1 MAFATDTDRVDS
13 SENPTLIDYERF
25 GALTAVRAHR
35 LLRLTCRLSAPR
47 STPTLTRPLA
57 ADVLSQAIQMEEF
70 LDAYGARNN
79 RQWSRFRSLT
89 ATLKLFA
96 DVAYKLLHIQHSLP
110 SYRLP
115 PAERNFAIAT
125 AQSLEFTHEI
135 LVKAAHRI
143 THQATRLNLSVSTDE
158 PNEDEYLEPLPSG
171 RLPRDRATRKVSSA
185 AETVIYLATAY
196 LNLASESKLLHIV
209 DWVKPAQ
216 YSNCFP
222 DPISEDN
229 LRYLQ
234 FRFHSLQALYDT
246 HVSETELES
255 LDTDLPIL
263 RGHISIVFHL
273 LEIATQ
279 LVHYY
284 ERHLNAKTGDSSLRR
299 QPVISTRDLL
309 TLLMNYAIVYAGHYL
324 REGRCFCHAMLR
336 RYAEVGN
343 IEVPVPSYRGF
354 HVRPATLIAKIAQHY
369 GSHITMELDDQCY
382 DANSP
387 LDIFRANER
396 INAGKR
402 RWLAAE
408 IGNLQLSTDEP
419 GDSHQIRATVLDVL
433 LKLAEQGKLIIYQ
446 QPLNLS
452 EEFGQEGILL
462 EKVTA
467 EIARLLATGQ
477 IDIHTDLHITF
488 TGDKRVLS
496 DLELLAQSGYGED
509 SFGNNVTLPR
519 ELAYLRR

>member
-1 MAFATDTDRVDS
+1 MDS
-13 SENPTLIDYERF
+13 PAPSIILPHQQFSVL
-25 GALTAVRAHR
+25 AAARAQR
-35 LLRLTCRLSAPR
+35 LLRLTHLLSAPR
-47 STPTLTRPLA
+47 PSAFALTRPFV
-57 ADVLSQAIQMEEF
+57 ADVLSQAVQLEEF

-79 RQWSRFRSLT
+79 RQWARFRSLT

-96 DVAYKLLHIQHSLP
+96 DVAYKLLHIQHALP
-110 SYRLP
+110 DYRLP
-115 PAERNFAIAT
+115 PAGQDFALAT
-125 AQSLEFTHEI
+125 AQSLRTTQAI
-135 LVKAAHRI
+135 LLKAGQRFLLQAAH
-143 THQATRLNLSVSTDE
+143 LNLTLAGD
-158 PNEDEYLEPLPSG
+158 PLDTQDFQEPLPPG
-171 RLPRDRATRKVSSA
+171 RLPRDRATRKISSA
-185 AETVIYLATAY
+185 AETVIYLSTAY
-196 LNLASESKLLHIV
+196 LNLAAESELLHIA
-209 DWVKPAQ
+209 DWVNPAQ
-216 YSNCFP
+216 YANCFP
-222 DPISEDN
+222 EPISEDN

-263 RGHISIVFHL
+263 RGHISAVFHL

-284 ERHLNAKTGDSSLRR
+284 ERHLNAKTGDAALRR
-299 QPVISTRDLL
+299 QPVVSTRTVLA
-309 TLLMNYAIVYAGHYL
+309 LLMNYALAHAGHYL
-324 REGRCFCHAMLR
+324 GEGRGFCHAMLR
-336 RYAEVGN
+336 RYAEVGK

-369 GSHITMELDDQCY
+369 GSHITMELDGQYY

-387 LDIFRANER
+387 MDIFRANER
-396 INAGKR
+396 INAHKR

-408 IGNLQLSTDEP
+408 IGNLPLPADQP
-419 GDSHQIRATVLDVL
+419 GDHQVRAAVLDVV

-452 EEFGQEGILL
+452 DEFSRESILL
-462 EKVTA
+462 EKVTG

-477 IDIHTDLHITF
+477 IDIQTDLNIAF

-496 DLELLAQSGYGED
+496 DLELLARSGYGED
-509 SFGNNVTLPR
+509 SFGNNVTLPK

>member
-1 MAFATDTDRVDS
+1 MIFATDINRVDP
-13 SENPTLIDYERF
+13 SENTTLIDYDRF
-25 GALTAVRAHR
+25 SALAAARAR
-35 LLRLTCRLSAPR
+35 YLLRLAHRLSAPLL
-47 STPTLTRPLA
+47 TPLPLNRPLVA
-57 ADVLSQAIQMEEF
+57 ELLSQALQIEEF

-96 DVAYKLLHIQHSLP
+96 DVAYQLLHIQHSLP

-115 PAERNFAIAT
+115 PTKRDFALAT
-125 AQSLEFTHEI
+125 AQSLEFTHGI
-135 LVKAAHRI
+135 LTKASHRLI
-143 THQATRLNLSVSTDE
+143 VQATRLKLTVSASE
-158 PNEDEYLEPLPSG
+158 PGEDEYLEPLPPG
-171 RLPRDRATRKVSSA
+171 RLPRDRAIRKVSSA

-196 LNLASESKLLHIV
+196 LNLASESELLHIV
-209 DWVKPAQ
+209 DWVKPIH
-216 YSNCFP
+216 YSRCFP

-234 FRFHSLQALYDT
+234 FRFHNLQALYDT

-273 LEIATQ
+273 LDVATQ

-299 QPVISTRDLL
+299 QPVISTPALL
-309 TLLMNYAIVYAGHYL
+309 GLLMNYAMAHAGHYL
-324 REGRCFCHAMLR
+324 REGRGLCQAMLR
-336 RYAEVGN
+336 RYAEVGK
-343 IEVPVPSYRGF
+343 IEAPVPSYRGF

-369 GSHITMELDDQCY
+369 GSHITMELDGQRY

-387 LDIFRANER
+387 LDIFRANEQ
-396 INAGKR
+396 INAHKR

-408 IGNLQLSTDEP
+408 IGHLRLPTDEP
-419 GDSHQIRATVLDVL
+419 DDHQVRAAVLDVI

-452 EEFGQEGILL
+452 DEFSQDSILL

-477 IDIHTDLHITF
+477 IDIHTDLTITF

-496 DLELLAQSGYGED
+496 DLALLARSGYGED
-509 SFGNNVTLPR
+509 SFGNNVTLPK

>member
-1 MAFATDTDRVDS
+1 MDS
-13 SENPTLIDYERF
+13 SKNPTLIDYPRF
-25 GALTAVRAHR
+25 GALTAARAQR
-35 LLRLTCRLSAPR
+35 LLRLTCQLSAPR
-47 STPTLTRPLA
+47 PTPFPLTRPFI
-57 ADVLSQAIQMEEF
+57 ADMLSQAMQLEEF

-79 RQWSRFRSLT
+79 RQWSRFRLLT

-96 DVAYKLLHIQHSLP
+96 DVVYKLLHIQHALP

-115 PAERNFAIAT
+115 PTEQDFATAT

-135 LVKAAHRI
+135 LVKAAYQI
-143 THQATRLNLSVSTDE
+143 TTQATRLNLTIPASE
-158 PNEDEYLEPLPSG
+158 PDADQYLEPLPPG
-171 RLPRDRATRKVSSA
+171 RLHRDRATRKVSSA
-185 AETVIYLATAY
+185 AETVIYLSTAY
-196 LNLASESKLLHIV
+196 LNLASESELLHIV

-216 YSNCFP
+216 YSSCFP

-284 ERHLNAKTGDSSLRR
+284 ERHLNAKTGDSLLRR
-299 QPVISTRDLL
+299 QPVISTRALL
-309 TLLMNYAIVYAGHYL
+309 TLLMNYAIAYAGHYL
-324 REGRCFCHAMLR
+324 REGRGFCHAMLR
-336 RYAEVGN
+336 RYAEVGK

-354 HVRPATLIAKIAQHY
+354 HVRPATLIARIAQHY
-369 GSHITMELDDQCY
+369 GSHITMELDGQYY

-387 LDIFRANER
+387 MDIFRANER
-396 INAGKR
+396 INARKR
-402 RWLAAE
+402 RWLATE
-408 IGNLQLSTDEP
+408 IGNLRLSLEEP
-419 GDSHQIRATVLDVL
+419 NDHQVRAAVLDVV

-452 EEFGQEGILL
+452 DEFSQESILL
-462 EKVTA
+462 EKVTT

-477 IDIHTDLHITF
+477 IDIQTDLSIAF

-496 DLELLAQSGYGED
+496 DLELLARSGYGED
-509 SFGNNVTLPR
+509 SFGNNITLPK

>member
-1 MAFATDTDRVDS
+1 MDS
-13 SENPTLIDYERF
+13 SKNPTLIDYPRF
-25 GALTAVRAHR
+25 GALTAARAQR
-35 LLRLTCRLSAPR
+35 LLRLTCQLSAPR
-47 STPTLTRPLA
+47 PTPFPLTRPFI
-57 ADVLSQAIQMEEF
+57 ADMLSQAMQLEEF

-79 RQWSRFRSLT
+79 RQWSRFRLLT

-96 DVAYKLLHIQHSLP
+96 DVVYKLLHIQHALP

-115 PAERNFAIAT
+115 PTEQDFATAT
-125 AQSLEFTHEI
+125 AQSLEFIHEI
-135 LVKAAHRI
+135 LVKAAYQI
-143 THQATRLNLSVSTDE
+143 TTQAIRLNLTIPASE
-158 PNEDEYLEPLPSG
+158 PDADQYLEPLPPG

-185 AETVIYLATAY
+185 AETVIYLSTAY
-196 LNLASESKLLHIV
+196 LNLASESELLHIV

-216 YSNCFP
+216 YSSCFP

-284 ERHLNAKTGDSSLRR
+284 ERHLNAKTGDSLLRR
-299 QPVISTRDLL
+299 QPVISTRALL
-309 TLLMNYAIVYAGHYL
+309 TLLMNYAIAYAGHYL
-324 REGRCFCHAMLR
+324 REGRGFCHAMLR
-336 RYAEVGN
+336 RYAEVGK

-354 HVRPATLIAKIAQHY
+354 HVRPATLIARIAQHY
-369 GSHITMELDDQCY
+369 GSHITMELDGQYY

-387 LDIFRANER
+387 MDIFRANER
-396 INAGKR
+396 INARKR

-408 IGNLQLSTDEP
+408 IGNLRLSLEEP
-419 GDSHQIRATVLDVL
+419 NDHQVRAAVLDVV

-452 EEFGQEGILL
+452 DQFSQESILL
-462 EKVTA
+462 EKVTT

-477 IDIHTDLHITF
+477 IDIQTDLSITF

-496 DLELLAQSGYGED
+496 DLELLARSGYGED
-509 SFGNNVTLPR
+509 SFGNNITLPK

>member
-1 MAFATDTDRVDS
+1 VDS
-13 SENPTLIDYERF
+13 STSPSLIDYDRF
-25 GALTAVRAHR
+25 STLTADRAQR
-35 LLRLTCRLSAPR
+35 LLRLTCWL
-47 STPTLTRPLA
+47 STPRPTPLMLTRPLV

-96 DVAYKLLHIQHSLP
+96 DIVYKLLHIQHSLP
-110 SYRLP
+110 SYRLL
-115 PAERNFAIAT
+115 PAKRDFAMAT
-125 AQSLEFTHEI
+125 LQSLEFTHEI
-135 LVKAAHRI
+135 LVKAAQQI
-143 THQATRLNLSVSTDE
+143 TAQATRLNLTMLIQQPDE
-158 PNEDEYLEPLPSG
+158 NEYLEPLPPG

-196 LNLASESKLLHIV
+196 LNLASESELLHIV
-209 DWVKPAQ
+209 DWVKPTQ
-216 YSNCFP
+216 YSKCFP

-234 FRFHSLQALYDT
+234 LRFHSLQALYDT

-284 ERHLNAKTGDSSLRR
+284 ERHLNVKTGDSSLRR
-299 QPVISTRDLL
+299 QPVISTQSLIA
-309 TLLMNYAIVYAGHYL
+309 LLMNYAITYAGHYL
-324 REGRCFCHAMLR
+324 HEGCSFCYAMLR
-336 RYAEVGN
+336 RYAEVGK
-343 IEVPVPSYRGF
+343 IEAPVPSYRGF

-369 GSHITMELDDQCY
+369 GSHITMELDDQHY

-396 INAGKR
+396 INACKR
-402 RWLAAE
+402 RWLASE
-408 IGNLQLSTDEP
+408 ISKLQLPADEIN
-419 GDSHQIRATVLDVL
+419 DHQVRAAVLDVV

-452 EEFGQEGILL
+452 DEFSQGGILL
-462 EKVTA
+462 GKITA

-477 IDIHTDLHITF
+477 IDIQTDLSVTF

-496 DLELLAQSGYGED
+496 DLELLARSGYGED
-509 SFGNNVTLPR
+509 SFGNNVTLPK

>member
-1 MAFATDTDRVDS
+1 VDS
-13 SENPTLIDYERF
+13 SAPPTLIDHDRF
-25 GALTAVRAHR
+25 SALTADRAHR
-35 LLRLTCRLSAPR
+35 LLRLTCWL
-47 STPTLTRPLA
+47 STPHLNSITLTRPLV

-70 LDAYGARNN
+70 LDAYGARKN

-96 DVAYKLLHIQHSLP
+96 DVIYKLLHIRHSLP
-110 SYRLP
+110 SYRLLP
-115 PAERNFAIAT
+115 TERDFAIAT
-125 AQSLEFTHEI
+125 AQSLEFTHKI

-143 THQATRLNLSVSTDE
+143 TAQATRLNLAI
-158 PNEDEYLEPLPSG
+158 PAHQPGEDEYLEPLPPG
-171 RLPRDRATRKVSSA
+171 RLPRDRAVRKVSSA

-196 LNLASESKLLHIV
+196 LNLASESELLHIV

-216 YSNCFP
+216 YSKCFP

-234 FRFHSLQALYDT
+234 LRFHSLQALYDT

-299 QPVISTRDLL
+299 QPVISTQDLL
-309 TLLMNYAIVYAGHYL
+309 TLLMNYAIAYAGHYL
-324 REGRCFCHAMLR
+324 HEGRSFCCAMLK
-336 RYAEVGN
+336 RYAEVGK

-369 GSHITMELDDQCY
+369 GSHITMELDGQCY

-396 INAGKR
+396 INAHKR

-408 IGNLQLSTDEP
+408 IGNLRLPDDEP
-419 GDSHQIRATVLDVL
+419 ADHQIRAAVLDVVL
-433 LKLAEQGKLIIYQ
+433 QLAEQGKLIIYQ

-452 EEFGQEGILL
+452 DEFSQESILL
-462 EKVTA
+462 EKITT

-477 IDIHTDLHITF
+477 IDIHTDLSIVF

-509 SFGNNVTLPR
+509 SFGNNVTLPK

>member
-1 MAFATDTDRVDS
+1 MDS
-13 SENPTLIDYERF
+13 FKNPTLIDYARF
-25 GALTAVRAHR
+25 GALATARAQR
-35 LLRLTCRLSAPR
+35 LLRLTCQLSAPR
-47 STPTLTRPLA
+47 PTPFPLTRPFV
-57 ADVLSQAIQMEEF
+57 ADLLSQAMQMEEF

-96 DVAYKLLHIQHSLP
+96 DVVYKLLHIQHSLP
-110 SYRLP
+110 FYRLLP
-115 PAERNFAIAT
+115 GERDFALAT
-125 AQSLEFTHEI
+125 AQSLEFTHET
-135 LVKAAHRI
+135 LVKAAHQI
-143 THQATRLNLSVSTDE
+143 IIQATRLNLTVSPYESD
-158 PNEDEYLEPLPSG
+158 EDEYLEPLPPG

-185 AETVIYLATAY
+185 AETVIYLSTAY
-196 LNLASESKLLHIV
+196 LNLASESELLHIV

-284 ERHLNAKTGDSSLRR
+284 ERHLNVKTGDSLLRR
-299 QPVISTRDLL
+299 QPVISTRALL

-324 REGRCFCHAMLR
+324 REGRGFCHAMLR
-336 RYAEVGN
+336 RYAEVGK

-369 GSHITMELDDQCY
+369 GSHITMELDGQYY

-387 LDIFRANER
+387 MDIFRANER
-396 INAGKR
+396 INARKR

-408 IGNLQLSTDEP
+408 IGNLRLPADDP
-419 GDSHQIRATVLDVL
+419 NDHQVRAAVLDVV
-433 LKLAEQGKLIIYQ
+433 LKLAEQGKLVIYQ

-452 EEFGQEGILL
+452 DEFSQESILL

-477 IDIHTDLHITF
+477 IDIQTDLSIAF

-496 DLELLAQSGYGED
+496 DLELLARSGYGED
-509 SFGNNVTLPR
+509 NFGNNVTLPK

>member
-1 MAFATDTDRVDS
+1 VDS
-13 SENPTLIDYERF
+13 PENPTLIDYAHF
-25 GALTAVRAHR
+25 SALTAARAHR
-35 LLRLTCRLSAPR
+35 LLRLTGRLSAPH
-47 STPTLTRPLA
+47 STPSKLTRPLV

-70 LDAYGARNN
+70 LDTYGARNN

-96 DVAYKLLHIQHSLP
+96 DVIYKLLHIQHSLP

-115 PAERNFAIAT
+115 PAERDFAFAT

-135 LVKAAHRI
+135 LVKAAHQI
-143 THQATRLNLSVSTDE
+143 TTQATRLNLTVSTHSPD
-158 PNEDEYLEPLPSG
+158 DEYLEPLPPG

-196 LNLASESKLLHIV
+196 LNLASESELLHIV
-209 DWVKPAQ
+209 DWVKPAE
-216 YSNCFP
+216 YSRCFP

-255 LDTDLPIL
+255 LDADLTIL

-299 QPVISTRDLL
+299 QPVISTRALL
-309 TLLMNYAIVYAGHYL
+309 ALLMNYAIAYAGHYL
-324 REGRCFCHAMLR
+324 HEGRSFCHAMLR
-336 RYAEVGN
+336 RYAEVGK

-369 GSHITMELDDQCY
+369 GSHITMELEGQYY

-396 INAGKR
+396 INARKR

-408 IGNLQLSTDEP
+408 IGNLQLPADDP
-419 GDSHQIRATVLDVL
+419 NDHQVRAAVLDVV
-433 LKLAEQGKLIIYQ
+433 LKLAEQGKIIIYQ

-452 EEFGQEGILL
+452 DEFSPESILL
-462 EKVTA
+462 EKVTT

-477 IDIHTDLHITF
+477 IDIQTDLSIAF
-488 TGDKRVLS
+488 TGDRRVLS
-496 DLELLAQSGYGED
+496 DIELLARSGYGED
-509 SFGNNVTLPR
+509 SFGNNVTLPK

>member
-1 MAFATDTDRVDS
+1 MDLSAP
-13 SENPTLIDYERF
+13 PTLIDCDRF
-25 GALTAVRAHR
+25 SALTATRAHR
-35 LLRLTCRLSAPR
+35 LLRLACRLSAPR
-47 STPTLTRPLA
+47 STPLTLTRPLV

-96 DVAYKLLHIQHSLP
+96 DVVYKLLHIRHSLP
-110 SYRLP
+110 FYRLP
-115 PAERNFAIAT
+115 PAERDFTLDT

-135 LVKAAHRI
+135 LVKAAQQI
-143 THQATRLNLSVSTDE
+143 TTQATRLNLAVSAHE
-158 PNEDEYLEPLPSG
+158 PAEVEYLEPLPPG

-185 AETVIYLATAY
+185 AETVIYLSTAY
-196 LNLASESKLLHIV
+196 LNLASESELLHIV

-216 YSNCFP
+216 YSSCFP

-255 LDTDLPIL
+255 LDTDLTIL

-299 QPVISTRDLL
+299 QPVISARALL
-309 TLLMNYAIVYAGHYL
+309 TLLMNYAIAYAGHYL
-324 REGRCFCHAMLR
+324 HEGRSFCHAMLR
-336 RYAEVGN
+336 RYAEVGK

-369 GSHITMELDDQCY
+369 GSHITMELDGQYY

-396 INAGKR
+396 INARKR

-408 IGNLQLSTDEP
+408 IGHLRLPMDDPND
-419 GDSHQIRATVLDVL
+419 HQVRAAVLDVVL
-433 LKLAEQGKLIIYQ
+433 NLAEQGKIIIYQ

-452 EEFGQEGILL
+452 DEFSQESILL
-462 EKVTA
+462 EKVTT

-477 IDIHTDLHITF
+477 IDIQTDLSIAF

-496 DLELLAQSGYGED
+496 DLELLARSGYGED
-509 SFGNNVTLPR
+509 SFGNNVTLPK

>member
-1 MAFATDTDRVDS
+1 MDS
-13 SENPTLIDYERF
+13 SANPSLIAYERF
-25 GALTAVRAHR
+25 SALIAIRAR
-35 LLRLTCRLSAPR
+35 RFLQLTCRLSTSR
-47 STPTLTRPLA
+47 STPLTRPLI

-70 LDAYGARNN
+70 LDTYGARNN
-79 RQWSRFRSLT
+79 RHWSRFRSLT

-96 DVAYKLLHIQHSLP
+96 DVVYKLLHIQHSLS

-115 PAERNFAIAT
+115 PTERDFALAT
-125 AQSLEFTHEI
+125 VRSLEFAHET
-135 LVKAAHRI
+135 LVKTAHYI
-143 THQATRLNLSVSTDE
+143 TLQATRLNLTVSLPE
-158 PNEDEYLEPLPSG
+158 SNGDEYLEPLPLG

-185 AETVIYLATAY
+185 AETVIYLSTAY
-196 LNLASESKLLHIV
+196 LNLASESELLHIA

-216 YSNCFP
+216 YSRCFP

-284 ERHLNAKTGDSSLRR
+284 ERHLNAKTGDSLLRR
-299 QPVISTRDLL
+299 QPVISTRALL
-309 TLLMNYAIVYAGHYL
+309 TLLMNYAITYAGHYL
-324 REGRCFCHAMLR
+324 REGRGFCHAMLR
-336 RYAEVGN
+336 RYAEVGKV
-343 IEVPVPSYRGF
+343 EVPVPSYRGF

-369 GSHITMELDDQCY
+369 GSHITMELDGQYY

-387 LDIFRANER
+387 MDIFRANER
-396 INAGKR
+396 INARKR

-408 IGNLQLSTDEP
+408 IGNLLRLPVD
-419 GDSHQIRATVLDVL
+419 DLNDHQVRATVLDVV

-452 EEFGQEGILL
+452 NEFSQESILL

-477 IDIHTDLHITF
+477 IDIQTDLNIAF

-496 DLELLAQSGYGED
+496 DLELLARSGYGED
-509 SFGNNVTLPR
+509 SFGNNVTLPK